1 MTSSNE
7 TAPSPL
13 SFTGNTERPNMIHLG
28 VNIDHVATL
37 RNARG
42 GHEPSILQ
50 AAALAAQGGAD
61 SITIHLR
68 EDRRHIVDQDV
79 QDLVKHLD
87 IPINLEMSVAEDIAQ
102 MALDM
107 APPQVTLV
115 PEKREEKT
123 TEEGLDV
130 IRNLKTIGPLSEQL
144 RGKGTKVCLFMDPDL
159 NQLQAC
165 LKTASRTVELHTG
178 AYALAKDAYAKKK
191 ETKRLEQAAL
201 WCLDHGFTLH
211 AGHGLNYHNT
221 SDLLYLPGLKE
232 LNIGHSII
240 SRAIFSGLEQAVR
253 DMKNLIEHANH
264 HSIFEKSQALISDHK
279 AKS

>member
-1 MTSSNE
+1 
-7 TAPSPL
+7 
-13 SFTGNTERPNMIHLG
+13 MIHLG

-42 GHEPSILQ
+42 GREPSILQ

-79 QDLVKHLD
+79 QDLREHLEL
-87 IPINLEMSVAEDIAQ
+87 PINLEMSVADEIAKI
-102 MALDM
+102 ALDM
-107 APPQVTLV
+107 APPQATLV

-130 IRNLKTIGPLSEQL
+130 IRNLKTIGPLSESL
-144 RGKGTKVCLFMDPDL
+144 RGKGTKVCLFVDPDI

-178 AYALAKDAYAKKK
+178 AFALAKDAYNK
-191 ETKRLEQAAL
+191 EKELNRLEQAAL

-221 SDLLYLPGLKE
+221 FDLLHLPGLKE

-253 DMKNLIEHANH
+253 DMKNLMDHANH
-264 HSIFEKSQALISDHK
+264 HSICEKSQALVAEHQ
-279 AKS
+279 AKT